1 MNSGTGAR
9 LIVAMLVVSSFAI
22 PTLGNDAG
30 TGGDAGDTTS
40 TAANLTATNGTYY
53 GNLSS
58 SDTDDYYAVNMSADT
73 GIYVEM
79 ISPGFNGSNGTNS
92 SSTCSNL
99 TWWQSS
105 CDFDLYLYDSSG
117 STIDSSFATGT
128 DDVSSNGSTVGGT
141 TVYIRVERYAG
152 DGQYFLMVNIF
163 STVGGGGGGGG
174 NGSCTHNDAGSCQDA
189 PGNDQWNITTSMA
202 NALNITVTNTTYQA
216 NLSST
221 SDIDWFA
228 MSIPQDHGIMIEMI
242 HLGSADFD
250 MWLYDSNGTQI
261 DIAYTGLQP
270 ENVASNG
277 TNVGGTIV
285 YLQVDD
291 WGSSA
296 PGWYNLTLE
305 LFSTAGLPAYNQD
318 DAGTGADASNDYL
331 NPTNLTINTVSA
343 NNSYTGWGSLN
354 NDLNDNY
361 QTTVPMGYGIA
372 VSVWFNYSQADFQV
386 ILGDDQAN
394 TIDYS
399 GTNNPEHVTSNG
411 SGTYPGMIVE
421 GMDVLVQV
429 RATSGEGYYGMSWWF
444 FSLDSD
450 GDGHWDTNETDCGS
464 DPDDINSVP
473 DDFDGD
479 GTCDVLDEDDDNDGV
494 NDGNDPF
501 PYNSAEWADND
512 NDGTGDNADEDDD
525 NDGWNDT
532 TENLCGTNPLDRF
545 DTPTDTDGDGECNAI
560 DVDDDGDG
568 WPDDSDDF
576 PLNDQEWLDTD
587 NDGTGNN
594 ADTNDDGDAY
604 TDDTELNCGSD
615 PLDWS
620 DRPTDMDSDG
630 ICDALDPDIDGDGF
644 DNAADVFPED
654 SLEWFDTDND
664 GTGNNAD
671 MDDDGDNV
679 GDDYDFFPLN
689 VYEWADNDGDDIG
702 DNSDPDDDN
711 DGWLDVDEVE
721 CGSDQMDPVSMPD
734 DADGDHI
741 CNIVDTDNDNDGV
754 LDLSD
759 DFPYDETEWL
769 DTDGDGEGN
778 NGDTDDDGDGW
789 PDVDEPN
796 CGTDPLDD
804 NSIPIDF
811 DRDMFCDSTDED
823 DDNDGVLDWDDAF
836 PFDDTEQ
843 YDTDGDGIGNNAD
856 FDDDGDGWYDN
867 VEAICGTDALAV
879 NSIPDDVDEDD
890 SCNEMDEDDDGDGI
904 LDNSDAFPQDPNE
917 WQDRNNDGLGDN
929 AYPLSIGEKISL
941 HPIMVIGTL
950 LIILG
955 GIGGTIFMTSKK
967 KGDNT
972 PYYQDDNIS
981 EYEDIYAE
989 EEIVAEIDFDET
1001 APPPPPPPP
1010 GLEPVVSPTPP
1021 PLPPPGFEPK
1031 SELTKPPSQQDGDAG
1046 DAPPPPPGL
1055 D

>member
-1 MNSGTGAR
+1 MNSRIGAR
-9 LIVAMLVVSSFAI
+9 LIVTMLVVSSFAI
-22 PTLGNDAG
+22 PALGNDAG
-30 TGGDAGDTTS
+30 TGGDAGSTTS

-53 GNLSS
+53 GNVSS
-58 SDTDDYYAVNMSADT
+58 SDSDDYYGINMSANT
-73 GIYVEM
+73 GIAVQLT
-79 ISPGFNGSNGTNS
+79 SPSGF
-92 SSTCSNL
+92 
-99 TWWQSS
+99 
-105 CDFDLYLYDSSG
+105 DFDLYLYNATG
-117 STIDSSFATGT
+117 NTIDDSFSSSSI
-128 DDVSSNGSTVGGT
+128 DDVTSNGTSVGGT
-141 TVYIRVERYAG
+141 QVYIRVQYWSG
-152 DGQYFLMVNIF
+152 SGTGQYTMQIWIF
-163 STVGGGGGGGG
+163 STGSGGGGGGGG
-174 NGSCTHNDAGSCQDA
+174 NCTNNDAGSCQDA
-189 PGNDQWNITTSMA
+189 PGTMA
-202 NALNITVTNTTYQA
+202 NALNITATNTTYQA
-216 NLSST
+216 NLSSIN
-221 SDIDWFA
+221 DIDWFA
-228 MSIPQDHGIMIEMI
+228 MSIPQNHGIMIEMI
-242 HLGSADFD
+242 HLSSADFD

-261 DIAYTGLQP
+261 DIAFTGSQP

-305 LFSTAGLPAYNQD
+305 LFSTSGLPAYNQN
-318 DAGTGADASNDYL
+318 DAGTGGDASNDYL

-361 QTTVPMGYGIA
+361 QTTVPLGYGVA
-372 VSVWFNYSQADFQV
+372 VSVWFNSTEVDFQV
-386 ILGDDQAN
+386 ILADNQTN

-399 GTNNPEHVTSNG
+399 STNNPEHVTSNG

-464 DPDDINSVP
+464 DPDDANSVP

-479 GTCDVLDEDDDNDGV
+479 GTCDALDQDDDNDGV
-494 NDGNDPF
+494 DDGNDPF
-501 PYNSAEWADND
+501 PYNSAEWADYD
-512 NDGTGDNADEDDD
+512 NDGIGDNADEDDD

-545 DTPTDTDGDGECNAI
+545 DTPIDTDGDGDCDAI
-560 DVDDDGDG
+560 DADDDDDG

-576 PLNDQEWLDTD
+576 PHNDQEWLDSD
-587 NDGTGNN
+587 NDGIGNN

-604 TDDTELNCGSD
+604 TDDTEINCGSD
-615 PLDWS
+615 PLDWY
-620 DRPTDMDSDG
+620 DLPADMDSDG
-630 ICDALDPDIDGDGF
+630 ICDALDPDIDGDGY

-654 SLEWFDTDND
+654 PLEWFDTDDD

-679 GDDYDFFPLN
+679 GDDYDLFPLN
-689 VYEWADNDGDDIG
+689 VYEWADNDGDDLG

-754 LDLSD
+754 PDLSD
-759 DFPYDETEWL
+759 DFPFDDAEWD
-769 DTDGDGEGN
+769 DTDGDGIGN
-778 NGDTDDDGDGW
+778 NNDADDDGDGW
-789 PDVDEPN
+789 LDADEPN
-796 CGTDPLDD
+796 CGTDSLDA
-804 NSIPIDF
+804 NSIPVDY
-811 DRDMFCDSTDED
+811 DGDMFCDSTDED

-836 PFDDTEQ
+836 QFDVTEQ
-843 YDTDGDGIGNNAD
+843 YDTDGDGTGNNAD

-867 VEAICGTDALAV
+867 IEAICGTDSLAD
-879 NSIPDDVDEDD
+879 NSIPDDIDGDE
-890 SCNEMDEDDDGDGI
+890 SCNTMDEDDDGDGI
-904 LDNSDAFPQDPNE
+904 LDNSDAFPLDPNE

-929 AYPLSIGEKISL
+929 ANPLSIGDKISL

-955 GIGGTIFMTSKK
+955 GIGGAIFMSSKK
-967 KGDNT
+967 KDENSDII
-972 PYYQDDNIS
+972 YLDQDDDIS
-981 EYEDIYAE
+981 EYDDISADE
-989 EEIVAEIDFDET
+989 EIDFGMDSDET
-1001 APPPPPPPP
+1001 APPPPPP
-1010 GLEPVVSPTPP
+1010 GLEPVISPTPP

-1031 SELTKPPSQQDGDAG
+1031 SELTKQPPQQYDNAG
-1046 DAPPPPPGL
+1046 DVPPPPPGL